1 MSPFQIPRQTP
12 SHQEGGKSTRQSCW
26 KLWESWG
33 HLKWAF
39 GGDFKFQHLPQ
50 KGETSLGWTEIQGL
64 GIKLGRAWSSQ
75 GSRALD
81 LFLCQ
86 FEWEKSALPR
96 RVILIPPSS
105 SQSGEIP
112 GFGTTAERPQADLS
126 RSRNI
131 STFRNKYFQKEPTS
145 GGNNSGSCPTEIR
158 APA

>member
-1 MSPFQIPRQTP
+1 MSPFQIPGQTP
-12 SHQEGGKSTRQSCW
+12 SHREGGKSRRQSCW
-26 KLWESWG
+26 KLWESCG

-50 KGETSLGWTEIQGL
+50 KGETSLERTEIQGL
-64 GIKLGRAWSSQ
+64 GIKSGRAWSSQ
-75 GSRALD
+75 GSSALD

-96 RVILIPPSS
+96 WVILIPPSS

-112 GFGTTAERPQADLS
+112 GFGITAEHPQADLS

-131 STFRNKYFQKEPTS
+131 STFRNKYFQKNPHL
-145 GGNNSGSCPTEIR
+145 GWK
-158 APA
+158 